1 MFLSP
6 VMFCVVVLCAGLTPP
21 ENNPRENRIVIL
33 LTDGSAVNLCANSE
47 DESM

>member
-1 MFLSP
+1 MFHD
-6 VMFCVVVLCAGLTPP
+6 VVLSADLAPP

-33 LTDGSAVNLCANSE
+33 LTDGSTVNLCANSE